1 MAERH
6 VLLVTYHFPP
16 SAASGTFRMLG
27 FARHLPKFDWQV
39 SVVAPPELPWE
50 PVDAGLSEKIPP
62 ETRIHAVPYPR
73 RAPKLVRWAAPWG
86 VWLPVAWRT
95 CRRLFREQ
103 SIDAVLTSGPPHGV
117 HVLGYYLKRKFG
129 VPWLA
134 DFRDPWLT
142 AGSNSAQRGMR
153 GLWLKHWERRV
164 FRNADVVLANAPNAA
179 AAMQHSYPRWAGK
192 VETLP
197 NGFDPPFE
205 RAGIDCRTGFLARPT
220 AWEGRPT
227 CCQNVR
233 RQIEPDGIHLV
244 HAGELY
250 AGRDPRPL
258 LDAVAQWNRCA
269 PQGRRMLSVH
279 FVGKTSQCGFD
290 LATEIK
296 DRRLPEFV
304 TLHGQIPYADAIS
317 MMQAADIL
325 VLLDSPGRTIGVPAK
340 VYEYLGAGRPILA
353 FAERESDTAQV
364 LRQSGAAHCVISPA
378 SADNLLPALV
388 ELSERTASVEEL
400 RGRWRFTREH
410 LAGELARIM
419 ERCVRQPL
427 AV

>member
-1 MAERH
+1 MVERH

-39 SVVAPPELPWE
+39 SVIAPPELPWE
-50 PVDAGLSEKIPP
+50 PVDAGLSAQIPP
-62 ETRIHAVPYPR
+62 ETNVHAVPYPR
-73 RAPKLVRWAAPWG
+73 RAPKLARWAAPWG
-86 VWLPVAWRT
+86 VWLPVAWKA
-95 CRRLFREQ
+95 CRRVMHEQ
-103 SIDAVLTSGPPHGV
+103 NLDAVLTSGPPHCV

-142 AGSNSAQRGMR
+142 AGSTSAQRGMR

-164 FRNADVVLANAPNAA
+164 FRNADAVVANAANAA
-179 AAMQHSYPRWAGK
+179 AAMQTAYPRWAGK

-197 NGFDPPFE
+197 NGFDPFSASTPM
-205 RAGIDCRTGFLARPT
+205 ALP
-220 AWEGRPT
+220 
-227 CCQNVR
+227 
-233 RQIEPDGIHLV
+233 PDGIHLV

-250 AGRDPRPL
+250 AGRDPRLL
-258 LDAVAQWNRCA
+258 LDAIALWNRC
-269 PQGRRMLSVH
+269 PSPGRRMLYLH
-279 FVGKTSQCGFD
+279 FVGKASQCGFD
-290 LATEIK
+290 LAREIK
-296 DRRLPEFV
+296 ERNLTEFI
-304 TLHGQIPYADAIS
+304 TLHGQLPYADAIR

-325 VLLDSPGRTIGVPAK
+325 VLLDGPGRTIGVPAK
-340 VYEYLGAGRPILA
+340 VYEYLGVSRPILA
-353 FAERESDTAQV
+353 FAERDSDTAQM
-364 LRQSGAAHCVISPA
+364 LRQSGAAHYVISPTLPE
-378 SADNLLPALV
+378 NLSPALV
-388 ELSERTASVEEL
+388 KLCEPTQGAEEP

-410 LAGELARIM
+410 LAGQLARIM